1 MDTFV
6 NWINKFIEWRFL
18 NFVVNIM
25 RWNKLLTR
33 LFKLY
38 VYFSLSQHI
47 PRIQA
52 TLLPILQAKLVMN
65 GILSFFIFLTYLIH
79 ILNRVSLFHCKKS
92 NILCTYIAFTKLFSL
107 THHIKYIVQLNIKRK
122 LVIVQQKVVKGII
135 EMSHLQPSHLIEL
148 INISISKFKIH
159 TSVL

>member
-18 NFVVNIM
+18 NYVVNIK

-52 TLLPILQAKLVMN
+52 TLLPILQAKLLMN
-65 GILSFFIFLTYLIH
+65 GILSFLYSWLTYFIFWIEF
-79 ILNRVSLFHCKKS
+79 LNFHCKKS

-107 THHIKYIVQLNIKRK
+107 THHIKYIVQFNIKRK

-135 EMSHLQPSHLIEL
+135 EMSHLQLPHLIEL